1 MMNYLFTL
9 FGLFTV
15 VFAAP
20 SKLERTCGGKPA
32 DVVFVIDSSSS
43 IWPEDFT
50 RHVLPFVR
58 DVTAM
63 FDIGPGPT
71 QSRVGVVT
79 FGTNHYL
86 RFHLNTFLDKETV
99 LERIMAIDMTGGQTN
114 TAGALNYVTDHMFT
128 NKRGSR
134 TGVDHIV
141 IVLTDGESNDMDK
154 TKKAAYHAH
163 QSGLQVFS
171 IGVGSGVDVE
181 ELGDIASDPKSKFM
195 FEITD
200 FRALQR
206 IKDELAIRTCE
217 IPTTTTTTT
226 TTTTQAST
234 TTLPPTSTEDLY
246 IADAPLSLRSCGG
259 KPADV
264 YFILDSSSS
273 IWKKD
278 YYEKMVKFVHDVS
291 DIFDIGSDKTRVGV
305 VTFSDQNTPVFG
317 LDDFTSRE
325 ELLAAM
331 SSDVIPYLTGG
342 TNTAAA
348 IKYVTE
354 IGFSPIIARP
364 SVAHVAVII
373 TDGQSKDAE
382 ATLIEAE
389 AAKKSGIYMFAIG
402 VGDSVDEQELKDMA
416 SEPSKDYVFSVNN
429 FGALDT
435 IKNLFAVKTCLV
447 SSSEEMPSD
456 QQSNTVCEL
465 EPSDI
470 AFGFDSFA
478 MGQKQSHRVVQII
491 TSLTNHMKSRSK
503 GYYQFSV
510 LSNACSRHRDVPMTD
525 IRQAESVL
533 GDMKDD
539 MTSQLHQVI
548 KQLRRK
554 TFSPSNNARLGA
566 QKVAILFLDD
576 SATMDKKRVIANA
589 KRAKA
594 SGIEIF
600 AVSLS
605 PMDQS
610 FVREIVS
617 DSVKTHLIQAE
628 RNEDVLT
635 IRNKIIKQ
643 LC

>member
-9 FGLFTV
+9 VGLFTV

-43 IWPEDFT
+43 IWPEDFS

-63 FDIGPGPT
+63 FDIGPGLT

-99 LERIMAIDMTGGQTN
+99 LKRIMAIDMTGGETN
-114 TAGALNYVTDHMFT
+114 TAGVLNYVTDHMFT
-128 NKRGSR
+128 SKRGSR
-134 TGVDHIV
+134 IGVDHIV
-141 IVLTDGESNDMDK
+141 IVLTDGESKNMEK
-154 TKKAAYHAH
+154 TRKAADHAH

-206 IKDELAIRTCE
+206 IKEELAIRTCE
-217 IPTTTTTTT
+217 IATTTT
-226 TTTTQAST
+226 TTTTQAPTTT
-234 TTLPPTSTEDLY
+234 TTLPPTTTKDLY

-317 LDDFTSRE
+317 LNDFTSRE

-348 IKYVTE
+348 IKYVAE

-364 SVAHVAVII
+364 GVAHVAVII

-382 ATLIEAE
+382 ATLREAE

-402 VGDSVDEQELKDMA
+402 VGDSVDQQELTDMA
-416 SEPSKDYVFSVNN
+416 SQPSKDYVFSVNN

-435 IKNLFAVKTCLV
+435 IKNLLAVKTCLV
-447 SSSEEMPSD
+447 SSSEEMPND
-456 QQSNTVCEL
+456 QQSNNVCEL
-465 EPSDI
+465 EPTDI

-478 MGQKQSHRVVQII
+478 MGQKQSHRVVEII
-491 TSLTNHMKSRSK
+491 TSLTNHMTSRSK

-510 LSNACSRHRDVPMTD
+510 LSNACSRHKDVPMTD

-533 GDMKDD
+533 GDMKED
-539 MTSQLHQVI
+539 MTSQLHQII
-548 KQLRRK
+548 KQLRRNAY
-554 TFSPSNNARLGA
+554 SPSNNARLGA
-566 QKVAILFLDD
+566 QKVAILVLDD
-576 SATMDKKRVIANA
+576 SAVIDKKRVIANA

-594 SGIEIF
+594 SGVEIF
-600 AVSLS
+600 AVTLS
-605 PMDQS
+605 SMDQS
-610 FVREIVS
+610 FVSEIVS

-628 RNEDVLT
+628 RNENVLS